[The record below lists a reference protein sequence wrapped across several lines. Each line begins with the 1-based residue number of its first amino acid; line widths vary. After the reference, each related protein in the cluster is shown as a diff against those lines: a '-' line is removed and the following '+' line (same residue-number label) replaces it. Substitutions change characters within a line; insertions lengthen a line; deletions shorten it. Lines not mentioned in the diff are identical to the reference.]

1 MLGDGRGAAN
11 RPSSGGKRR
20 AAVASGELQRRPA
33 SRGLGI
39 GRAAPRIGQG
49 AAAGREATPRRDG
62 EQDLQR
68 RRPADQMLGLVR
80 LNRKTEPNKPKP
92 NSSVFSS
99 LTNQSVAIAW
109 KPKFFETEQT
119 EPICR
124 FKPNAQAELA
134 G

>member
-1 MLGDGRGAAN
+1 VPEEEAERRLTAA
-11 RPSSGGKRR
+11 
-20 AAVASGELQRRPA
+20 ELFC
-33 SRGLGI
+33 LC
-39 GRAAPRIGQG
+39 
-49 AAAGREATPRRDG
+49 REATPRRDG

-92 NSSVFSS
+92 NASVSSS
-99 LTNQSVAIAW
+99 LTNRSIVIAW
-109 KPKFFETEQT
+109 KPNIFETEQT

-124 FKPNAQAELA
+124 FKPNAQAEFFRARLVFVNCI